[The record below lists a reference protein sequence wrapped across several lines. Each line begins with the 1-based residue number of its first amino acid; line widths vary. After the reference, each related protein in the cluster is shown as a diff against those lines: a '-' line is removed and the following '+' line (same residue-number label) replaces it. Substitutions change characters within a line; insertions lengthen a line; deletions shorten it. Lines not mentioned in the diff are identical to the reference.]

1 MPFKKNADYIALKVL
16 KGYIG
21 QLICGVSAGSLFPD
35 KPTVNFY
42 PEVEHCPDCGMKL
55 HVQKTWEKTIITMDI
70 GAFLAKEIIL
80 ECPHDKTVFHS
91 PQLRVLAPVKGT
103 YGFDVIVEVGMSL
116 FVHSR
121 NEREIMKDLAANN
134 IFVSE
139 REIGY
144 LGRKFVVY
152 LALAHRESREQ
163 LVCSMT
169 KRGGYILHIDGTCEG
184 DSPHLFC
191 GLDGISEIVL
201 DSIKIPSEK
210 KELLIPFFQR
220 IKEQYGYPVA
230 LVHDMGLGIL
240 MAVEEVFPGVAN
252 FICHFHFLR
261 DVGKDLLLQDY
272 QSIINR
278 LRKYN
283 VRGLLKQKAR
293 YLEKK
298 IGQDS
303 VADLAASLESHELK
317 TASVAWI
324 PALSTYT
331 LIQWVFES
339 SSESRGYG
347 FPFDRPHLEFYQRLK
362 KIHCLLEDIKGIRL
376 RDKAKDNRSF
386 TQLKQLLDE
395 VLADKELNESAANM
409 EAKARVFDKLRK
421 ALRIALPEGKNGLND
436 DGDETD
442 IKTIER
448 KVTDFRGWLVSDEK
462 RKETYRKMIEQMD
475 KYWGKL
481 FADPLVVN
489 TPGGQVRITP
499 QRTNNILERFFRG
512 EKRRDRKKS
521 GTASLNKTLKTI
533 LADTLLIRNLKN
545 DEYLRII
552 LNGCSTL
559 AERFSHIDDKIVRE
573 QLREAERDHEKIPK
587 EIKVLIKQPD
597 LPRKISALF
606 LGVSKVNAN
615 CHLRS

>member
-1 MPFKKNADYIALKVL
+1 MLKRYV
-16 KGYIG
+16 G

-35 KPTVNFY
+35 KPTFHFY
-42 PEVEHCPDCGMKL
+42 PEVEVCPHCGMKL
-55 HVQKTWEKTIITMDI
+55 HVQKTWEKTIVTMDI
-70 GAFLAKEIIL
+70 GAFLTKEIVF
-80 ECPHDKTVFHS
+80 ECPNDKTVFCS
-91 PQLRVLAPVKGT
+91 PQLRALAPLKCT
-103 YGFDVIVEVGMSL
+103 YGFDVIVHVGMAL

-121 NEREIMKDLAANN
+121 NEREIMKDLAAGN
-134 IFVSE
+134 IFISE

-163 LVCSMT
+163 LVRSMT

-220 IKEQYGYPVA
+220 IKNQYGDPVA

-240 MAVEEVFPGVAN
+240 MAVEEVFPGAAN

-272 QSIINR
+272 QSIIKR

-293 YLEKK
+293 YLVKK

-303 VADLAASLESHELK
+303 DAIADLNASLENGELK
-317 TASVAWI
+317 TASVERI

-331 LIQWVFES
+331 LIHWVFES

-362 KIHCLLEDIKGIRL
+362 KIHCLLGNIKDIRL
-376 RDKAKDNRSF
+376 CDKAKDNRSF
-386 TQLKQLLDE
+386 TQVKQLLEE

-409 EAKARVFDKLRK
+409 EAKAKVFDKLRE

-442 IKTIER
+442 IKTIEK

-462 RKETYRKMIEQMD
+462 QKETYLKMIEQMD

-489 TPGGQVRITP
+489 TPEGQVSITP

-533 LADTLLIRNLKN
+533 LADTLLIKNLKN

-552 LNGCSTL
+552 LNGCFTL
-559 AERFSHIDDKIVRE
+559 AERFSHLDDKIARE
-573 QLREAERDHEKIPK
+573 QLRAAENNHEKIPK
-587 EIKVLIKQPD
+587 EVKLIIKQPD
-597 LPRKISALF
+597 LPEKISALF
-606 LGVSKVNAN
+606 LGVSKISAN
-615 CHLRS
+615 RHLRS